1 MKTADPQLRP
11 PSSESLAAGYET
23 SGVNVKA
30 LAWLVIALAI
40 SAVAI
45 HAGAWL
51 VYTRFNRADQA
62 ANRPN
67 SLISAPLPPAPRIQP
82 SEPNNTVDRE
92 DLHAMYAAEDQVFH
106 QMGWKV
112 DPHNPMQ
119 QEIPPSVVAAVIN
132 NANQKPQNHP

>member
-51 VYTRFNRADQA
+51 VFTRFNRADQA
-62 ANRPN
+62 ADHPN

-82 SEPNNTVDRE
+82 SEPTNT
-92 DLHAMYAAEDQVFH
+92 LHAMYTTEDQVFH

-119 QEIPPSVVAAVIN
+119 QEIPPSVMAAVIN
-132 NANQKPQNHP
+132 NANQKPQSQP